1 MKKKCSECGIHK
13 AVVRDPRYP
22 AIGVRLCA
30 ECGEEA
36 LIEKIEEL
44 QEVIDNLTDEL
55 KELNPNSRY
64 F

>member
-1 MKKKCSECGIHK
+1 M
-13 AVVRDPRYP
+13 RDPRSCP
-22 AIGVRLCA
+22 TGDGVCLCA
-30 ECGEEA
+30 ECGEGA
-36 LIEKIEEL
+36 LIDELEEL